1 MAYRSHRR
9 SITTWGGLKA
19 VVWADLFQGST
30 LLIGG
35 LLTMVLGFVAIGGV
49 QPFFEANKDRL
60 HMVLCRRSSGNA
72 VDGACRWA
80 VDSEF
85 LLLRT

>member
-1 MAYRSHRR
+1 
-9 SITTWGGLKA
+9 
-19 VVWADLFQGST
+19 
-30 LLIGG
+30 
-35 LLTMVLGFVAIGGV
+35 MVLGFVAIGGV